1 MTLTRFVTKNAFRNK
16 RRSVLTVASIGF
28 SLLLLTVMMT
38 IWHAFYMSEG
48 SAESAQR
55 LITRHKVSLGFFLP
69 AYYGE
74 KIRAL
79 PGVKQ
84 VVNESW
90 FGGSIRTTSRQISL
104 RSSAQIRRD
113 SCKSI
118 RSSACLMTN
127 WKRGNETAQAALW
140 TLNWPGNTAGK

>member
-69 AYYGE
+69 AYYRE

-90 FGGSIRTTSRQISL
+90 FGGQRSEEHTSELQSHSDLVCRL
-104 RSSAQIRRD
+104 LLEKKKKIRR
-113 SCKSI
+113 
-118 RSSACLMTN
+118 
-127 WKRGNETAQAALW
+127 
-140 TLNWPGNTAGK
+140 